1 MEYGGI
7 MWLYNGTEFT
17 EEMIDN
23 NIGFVYQIENLT
35 NGKKYVG
42 KKLFTKSKTYQKNKK
57 KKRKKVQSDW
67 MTYTGSN
74 EELNQDIKSG
84 HQIKKEILH
93 LCQTKGWATYLETKE
108 IINRDC
114 IIKDDYYNIW
124 FSARIRRSHLKLME

>member
-1 MEYGGI
+1 
-7 MWLYNGTEFT
+7 
-17 EEMIDN
+17 
-23 NIGFVYQIENLT
+23 
-35 NGKKYVG
+35 
-42 KKLFTKSKTYQKNKK
+42 
-57 KKRKKVQSDW
+57 

-74 EELNQDIKSG
+74 EELNQDIKNG

>member
-42 KKLFTKSKTYQKNKK
+42 KKLFTRSKTYQKNKK

-74 EELNQDIKSG
+74 EELNQDIESG

>member
-42 KKLFTKSKTYQKNKK
+42 KKLFTRSKTYQKNKK

>member
-1 MEYGGI
+1 

>member
-74 EELNQDIKSG
+74 EELNQDIESG